1 MQVSAQNKAT
11 YPWPPG
17 ERRRGGNPGRQPRP
31 GPTSVLRCPAA
42 GHQRAAPPV
51 AKYWQP
57 VPVRGRCP
65 GPAPLNQQTHNLQ
78 VNPFLCGHIGPRI
91 ALPKCLTT
99 PADGQGWMGPRQA
112 QRAAALTLSLT
123 HTVTHLWGGGA
134 AEPAQPV
141 WDSRPHWAAGQSPPN
156 GPHGLGKGFT
166 PTLEGGL
173 SDSNWACSCC
183 PPRGYL
189 LRPCLRPKTF
199 LKVTLSGHFLLLPLL
214 QTFQGWVGKKA
225 ASLRAV

>member
-57 VPVRGRCP
+57 VPVRGRRP

-112 QRAAALTLSLT
+112 QRAAALPLSLT
-123 HTVTHLWGGGA
+123 HSHTSVGGRGCRTS
-134 AEPAQPV
+134 PAGLGFPPALGCRPKPPK
-141 WDSRPHWAAGQSPPN
+141 WPSRPGKRVHTYLGGRTFRFKLGLFLLSTQGVPAAALSPAKN
-156 GPHGLGKGFT
+156 LGE
-166 PTLEGGL
+166 EGG
-173 SDSNWACSCC
+173 
-183 PPRGYL
+183 R
-189 LRPCLRPKTF
+189 
-199 LKVTLSGHFLLLPLL
+199 SG
-214 QTFQGWVGKKA
+214 
-225 ASLRAV
+225 

>member
-1 MQVSAQNKAT
+1 MQGHRGYLESQVQMQVSAQNKAT

-57 VPVRGRCP
+57 VPVRGRRP

-99 PADGQGWMGPRQA
+99 PAGGQGWMGPRQA
-112 QRAAALTLSLT
+112 QRAAALSLT
-123 HTVTHLWGGGA
+123 HTQSHICGGEGLQNQPSRFGIPARTGLQAKAPQMALTAWEKGSHLPWREDFQIQTGPVPAVHPGGTCCG
-134 AEPAQPV
+134 PV
-141 WDSRPHWAAGQSPPN
+141 SGQKP
-156 GPHGLGKGFT
+156 F
-166 PTLEGGL
+166 
-173 SDSNWACSCC
+173 
-183 PPRGYL
+183 
-189 LRPCLRPKTF
+189 
-199 LKVTLSGHFLLLPLL
+199 
-214 QTFQGWVGKKA
+214 
-225 ASLRAV
+225 